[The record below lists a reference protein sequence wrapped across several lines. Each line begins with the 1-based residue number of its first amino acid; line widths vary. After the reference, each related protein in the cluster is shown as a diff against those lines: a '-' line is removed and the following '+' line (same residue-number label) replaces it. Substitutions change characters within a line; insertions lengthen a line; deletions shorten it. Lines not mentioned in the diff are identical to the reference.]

1 MGVSRMKLEEMTFTV
16 VVIDG
21 HWTTQD
27 QYDQDSLHYEGL
39 SWQEASELVRLSFLQ
54 GYEAVIWR
62 MEDE

>member
-1 MGVSRMKLEEMTFTV
+1 MKLEEMAFTV

-27 QYDQDSLHYEGL
+27 QYNQPTLCYEGL
-39 SWQEASELVRLSFLQ
+39 SWQEASELIRISFLQ

-62 MEDE
+62 VADE